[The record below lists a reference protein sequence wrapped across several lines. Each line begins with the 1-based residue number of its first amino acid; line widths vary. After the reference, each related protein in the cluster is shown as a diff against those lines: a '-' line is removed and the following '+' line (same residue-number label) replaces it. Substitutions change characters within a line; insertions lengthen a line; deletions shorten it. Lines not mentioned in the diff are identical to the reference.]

1 MLNQEL
7 NKLRVQHQKT
17 LERVRCWK
25 GVRFNISLRS
35 VSKFAANEE
44 HNPLTTFNVSFL
56 TNWDLLLS
64 FVGTLYLG
72 FLNCLFRSYVY
83 MFMYH

>member
-1 MLNQEL
+1 MLNHEL

-25 GVRFNISLRS
+25 GVRFDISLRS

-44 HNPLTTFNVSFL
+44 HNPLTTSNVLFL
-56 TNWDLLLS
+56 TNCCYLLLVLCTCV
-64 FVGTLYLG
+64 F
-72 FLNCLFRSYVY
+72 
-83 MFMYH
+83 

>member
-17 LERVRCWK
+17 LERVRRWK
-25 GVRFNISLRS
+25 GVRFDISLRS

-44 HNPLTTFNVSFL
+44 HNPLTTSNVLFL
-56 TNWDLLLS
+56 TNCCYLLLVLCTCV
-64 FVGTLYLG
+64 F
-72 FLNCLFRSYVY
+72 
-83 MFMYH
+83 

>member
-25 GVRFNISLRS
+25 GVRFDISLRS

-44 HNPLTTFNVSFL
+44 HNLLTTSNVLFL
-56 TNWDLLLS
+56 TNCCYLLLVLCTCV
-64 FVGTLYLG
+64 F
-72 FLNCLFRSYVY
+72 
-83 MFMYH
+83 

>member
-25 GVRFNISLRS
+25 DVRFDISLRS

-44 HNPLTTFNVSFL
+44 HNPLTTSNVLFL
-56 TNWDLLLS
+56 TNCCYLLL
-64 FVGTLYLG
+64 VLCTCD
-72 FLNCLFRSYVY
+72 FLNRLFRSYVY

>member
-25 GVRFNISLRS
+25 GKRFDISLRS

-44 HNPLTTFNVSFL
+44 HNPLTTSNVLFL
-56 TNWDLLLS
+56 SNCCYLLLVLCTCV
-64 FVGTLYLG
+64 F
-72 FLNCLFRSYVY
+72 
-83 MFMYH
+83 